1 MTRRLL
7 LLLVATWAWPT
18 VGFVQEPPKP
28 KANANAE
35 QDSAVLEV
43 VLKDLF
49 SCQRSPLESRNET
62 KKIILFSP
70 EALTSR
76 GAAWAVLDERPHTQ
90 LKSLSPA
97 QLDLARKANEDLVR
111 RAKEK
116 ETFKDLKLR
125 DERIVVWDK
134 AHAEADE
141 ATRKVKRRFDRPQV
155 FRASAP
161 GYSQD
166 RQLAIVRLTFP
177 WSGAMHHGD
186 GTYVLTRKEGEWVV
200 LSRDFRIYL

>member
-1 MTRRLL
+1 MTRRSL
-7 LLLVATWAWPT
+7 LLLVAIWAWPIS
-18 VGFVQEPPKP
+18 GFAQESPKP
-28 KANANAE
+28 KAETNAE

-49 SCQRSPLESRNET
+49 SCQGSPLESRNAT
-62 KKIILFSP
+62 KKQILFSP
-70 EALTSR
+70 EALMAGLT
-76 GAAWAVLDERPHTQ
+76 VLDERPQTQ
-90 LKSLSPA
+90 LKTLSPA

-111 RAKEK
+111 RVKAKEF
-116 ETFKDLKLR
+116 FKDLKLK

-134 AHAEADE
+134 VRADAD
-141 ATRKVKRRFDRPQV
+141 ATIRKVGRRFGGPQV
-155 FRASAP
+155 FHAYAP

-177 WSGAMHHGD
+177 WSMHSGN

-200 LSRDFRIYL
+200 LSRDFLIYL